1 VSEAA
6 AAAAAAQAAA
16 APDTHGCS
24 DGCLATELQGHG
36 GYPASVLGDSSSRCA
51 SPAPD
56 YLQQLFDQTM
66 AEQPAVLGTTQD
78 SAGLATN
85 LQHIAPEKAA
95 APDAGGRAMH
105 TAQQQPPTPRPGG
118 WGDLQ
123 GQAAGGRGRCRAGIS
138 RFGAE
143 EERHKQQQVACLAAR
158 GCQFCCALCMTLLLP
173 AVAVWTMLAQDLC
186 E

>member
-16 APDTHGCS
+16 APDTHSCS

-36 GYPASVLGDSSSRCA
+36 GYPASVLGDSSSRSA
-51 SPAPD
+51 SPALD

-143 EERHKQQQVACLAAR
+143 EECHKQQQVACLAAR